1 MSRVIFL
8 IQAINENA
16 AYIDM
21 IYNDSDLTK
30 QTKIETVCRISNIII
45 NNSLELQ
52 TIIKNEI
59 YE

>member
-1 MSRVIFL
+1 MSRVVFL

>member
-1 MSRVIFL
+1 MFL

-30 QTKIETVCRISNIII
+30 QTKIETVYRITNIII

>member
-30 QTKIETVCRISNIII
+30 QTKIETVCRISNITI
-45 NNSLELQ
+45 NNALELQ

>member
-1 MSRVIFL
+1 MFL

-30 QTKIETVCRISNIII
+30 QTKIETVCRITNIII

>member
-1 MSRVIFL
+1 MSRVMFL

-30 QTKIETVCRISNIII
+30 QTKIETVCRITNIII